1 MLKELAKTLEQMEA
15 SFNSDAKSVKECS
28 NRLEMVLFELKNK
41 LHKNELTNSNR
52 LESTLKLLEKL
63 SILNEYKLNLFKDF
77 SLYNYQK
84 K

>member
-1 MLKELAKTLEQMEA
+1 MLKELAKSLEQMEA
-15 SFNSDAKSVKECS
+15 SFKSDAKSVKECS
-28 NRLEMVLFELKNK
+28 NKLEMVLFELKNK
-41 LHKNELTNSNR
+41 LHKNELTNSNH

-77 SLYNYQK
+77 SLYNFQK